1 MGQEGVTGT
10 MTSAGNPFATVGAIV
25 YGEAHIGRMAQ
36 IDVLHQR
43 VVAPSPPGA
52 TAIVGPPRIG
62 KSSLAYHVF
71 MRPEVR
77 EAQPRLLPVW
87 INVGLQ
93 PGGER
98 LFRKLADEVWTMI
111 TDQDEE
117 EDQALRRRY
126 DRVRDRSRDWY
137 ELQND
142 TQQFLKLVRQRGWKV
157 ALILDEFD
165 SAREVFKALPGTFQ
179 ALRELADNPDWS
191 IGLVTTSRREL
202 RDIVDQGDPAE
213 STFPGIFRELPV
225 TCFDQAELA
234 DLTGRAPIAMS
245 ADDREQLT
253 GRLRGLTGGHP
264 FLASLVLDR
273 LCAMATDMAFSSKRL
288 ETAVA
293 ETRTEFR
300 TYYRD
305 LTELLRSDRRFRAL
319 LEILLGPQISS
330 TIDDAERLLHEGL
343 LVADG
348 DGYRA
353 FSDDFG
359 QYLTMVGRETDYW
372 PTWVSVEHGLR
383 DLVEEVLT
391 SAYPDGWPEGVRR
404 ARPSLSEQFDKWVK
418 LMEREQRSF
427 GERASGRLLDFT
439 YPKDLYILIASYWD
453 RFGKILGHDKKY
465 WNDRFELLSKVRNP
479 MVHNRMLA
487 VTPAERELFHA
498 YCTEILEVL
507 TEYAG
512 SAAAQPVG

>member
-1 MGQEGVTGT
+1 VGPEGVTGI

-25 YGEAHIGRMAQ
+25 YGDTHIGRTSHIEA
-36 IDVLHQR
+36 LHQR
-43 VVAPSPPGA
+43 VLAPSPPGA

-77 EAQPRLLPVW
+77 EAYPRLLRVW
-87 INVGLQ
+87 INVRLQ

-98 LFRKLADEVWTMI
+98 LFRKLADSVWTMI
-111 TDQDEE
+111 TEQDGEK

-126 DRVRDRSRDWY
+126 DRVRDPTRDWY
-137 ELQND
+137 ELQD
-142 TQQFLKLVRQRGWKV
+142 DAQQFLKLVRGRGWKV
-157 ALILDEFD
+157 VLILDEFD
-165 SAREVFKALPGTFQ
+165 SAREVFKAQPGTFQ

-202 RDIVDQGDPAE
+202 RDIVDTADPAE
-213 STFPGIFRELPV
+213 STFYGIFRELWV
-225 TCFDQAELA
+225 TCFDQAEMA
-234 DLTGRAPIAMS
+234 DLAARVPMTMS
-245 ADDREQLT
+245 ADDSGHLACQ
-253 GRLRGLTGGHP
+253 LRGLTGGHP

-273 LCAMATDMAFSSKRL
+273 LCARTTDTTFRAARL
-288 ETAVA
+288 DTAVA
-293 ETRTEFR
+293 ETRTDFR
-300 TYYRD
+300 KYYRD
-305 LTELLRSDRRFRAL
+305 LTDLLRSDGRFRAL
-319 LEILLGPQISS
+319 LEILLGPQITA

-343 LVADG
+343 LAADG

-372 PTWVSVEHGLR
+372 PSWVSVEHGLR

-391 SAYPDGWPEGVRR
+391 TAYPDGWPERVRQ
-404 ARPSLSEQFDKWVK
+404 ARPSLGEQLDKWVK

-427 GERASGRLLDFT
+427 GERASSRLLDFT
-439 YPKDLYILIASYWD
+439 YPKDLYVLIASYWD
-453 RFGKILGHDKKY
+453 QFGKILGHDKKY

-498 YCTEILEVL
+498 YCAEILELL

-512 SAAAQPVG
+512 PAG